1 MEKMRFTN
9 DIVFRT
15 LVGFPGME
23 GCEEGSDVICW
34 HSFFQQAAPDFVKTR
49 FWEVPKMNTCLPCLP
64 PQHLRQPLLAG
75 QGHSHRLQLQEI
87 RK

>member
-1 MEKMRFTN
+1 M
-9 DIVFRT
+9 T
-15 LVGFPGME
+15 LFSELRWAFQERRVVK
-23 GCEEGSDVICW
+23 EGSDVICW

-49 FWEVPKMNTCLPCLP
+49 FWEVPKMNTCLPCLS
-64 PQHLRQPLLAG
+64 PQHFRQPLLAG